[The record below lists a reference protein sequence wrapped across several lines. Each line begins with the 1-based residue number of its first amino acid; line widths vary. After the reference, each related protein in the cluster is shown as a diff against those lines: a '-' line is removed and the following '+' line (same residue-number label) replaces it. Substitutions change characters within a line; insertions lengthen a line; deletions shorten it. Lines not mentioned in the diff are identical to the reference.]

1 MTQIPLLPL
10 SLPLPNMLAKNK
22 SLLAW
27 GVVVALFAAKRAR
40 RRELGERA
48 WSKNEEEGVRSLT
61 TKGRE
66 ETTHPQKDGD
76 SLLDDRRL
84 FSPHFRKRWEEGRR
98 PVGLWGK
105 GGRRRDPLL
114 SGERDYRVCE

>member
-1 MTQIPLLPL
+1 MLQSSERGLVSRLSLTPGGGNVVLTQIPLLPL

-66 ETTHPQKDGD
+66 ETTQPPER
-76 SLLDDRRL
+76 RRL
-84 FSPHFRKRWEEGRR
+84 SPRR
-98 PVGLWGK
+98 SK
-105 GGRRRDPLL
+105 AF
-114 SGERDYRVCE
+114 